1 MDITKGSLDSI
12 SRPASSERS
21 RPGSRVSS
29 ASLLERRVNHAIPG
43 SLVVLSPDIP
53 EMQDRMST
61 PENVCS
67 SKSSEDLPQGLLDV
81 ELTEATTAQAEDIVE
96 SALPDNAS
104 PDTESDEEN
113 KDPEV
118 QKAIHKMRKLD
129 KILALRISKE
139 IDIKRQGKELHQKLW
154 EELQELKPK
163 EALERSDEAENTR
176 LFLALSSSTFSSSDE
191 VDYPPVFETQ
201 IPDDQCDRDG
211 SYRRESET
219 DRSKTADSSKVA
231 LEESVT
237 DQSEGRPCGVDRGK
251 KKQDFVKKNIELARD
266 AGSQVLMTDAEKTR
280 LAELLQDLDSG
291 DEGDQADP
299 NLLAVLTSTGEGYT
313 PEPAELDQLRH
324 IDSRLQLLLPVEDF
338 LSLRSKYP
346 GHSLPEG
353 PRAGWDS
360 EGDRLPGEKVL
371 QDLRVTREQETRL
384 REIEQQLE
392 QDQVGTCGRPVLS
405 EVQLSSLLEDCVVAL
420 SRLPSS
426 LTASRAGSGD
436 RSPGAS
442 LNCPSSPCSL
452 LDSMPRLSDSV
463 LSELLRSARS
473 LETPLLGDGTPCG

>member
-291 DEGDQADP
+291 DEGDQ
-299 NLLAVLTSTGEGYT
+299 
-313 PEPAELDQLRH
+313 
-324 IDSRLQLLLPVEDF
+324 
-338 LSLRSKYP
+338 
-346 GHSLPEG
+346 G